1 MRPTRLAST
10 IFPLL
15 LVGLFALSA
24 TAQTIQ
30 LPIFGQTAVS
40 STVSVPNRGGIQ
52 TGSFRS
58 GNSGRAVLGNPLFPG
73 AGVLTP
79 RASWATRGA
88 GSMSMHVWVH
98 DLQAMDKALL
108 RKVAKR
114 SSKPPQKQS
123 SSWDRQATKTPRA
136 PTSKISRLSPQSS
149 TPAPGKTRN

>member
-1 MRPTRLAST
+1 MRPSRLAST

-40 STVSVPNRGGIQ
+40 TTVSVPDRGGIHV
-52 TGSFRS
+52 GSFRS
-58 GNSGRAVLGNPLFPG
+58 GNRASAVLGNPLFPG

-98 DLQAMDKALL
+98 DFRATDKALL
-108 RKVAKR
+108 RKATAR
-114 SSKPPQKQS
+114 GSKHPQKQA

-149 TPAPGKTRN
+149 TPSPGKTRN

>member
-15 LVGLFALSA
+15 LVGLFAPSA

-40 STVSVPNRGGIQ
+40 TTVSVPNRGGIQ
-52 TGSFRS
+52 VGSFRS

-98 DLQAMDKALL
+98 DFRAMDKALL
-108 RKVAKR
+108 RKAAAR
-114 SSKPPQKQS
+114 GSKHPQKQA

-136 PTSKISRLSPQSS
+136 PTSKISRLSP
-149 TPAPGKTRN
+149 